1 MAISNNNFIPLQTY
15 NKTPSMQLYKSTAY
29 MKEASRVLNALYIYN
44 QSYQPFYVL
53 WLFPMQVALA
63 DLADNH
69 STEGNKILFF
79 LLLFIYFKIFNTE

>member
-1 MAISNNNFIPLQTY
+1 
-15 NKTPSMQLYKSTAY
+15 MQLYKSTAY

-63 DLADNH
+63 DLEDNH

-79 LLLFIYFKIFNTE
+79 FYFLFISKSSTQNKIEI